1 MQHVEVVVGGQYGSE
16 AKGHVTAQLVKI
28 ALKDATAAE
37 VPDFTL
43 WNVRVA
49 GPNAGHTVYDHTG
62 AKFAFRHLP
71 VGAVI
76 SDDVMLYIAP
86 GSEIDLEVLRQEI
99 ELAEDHGW
107 NVRERLYI
115 SQQATVIG
123 EEHKRT
129 EAETELVE
137 RVGSTGK
144 GIGAARADRIMRTAQ
159 TMGQRYASYGDEI
172 PGGWWT
178 WAEPEDIYADDS
190 LVHDANQHVIIEG
203 TQGYGLSLRASGH
216 YPQVTSSDCRSID
229 FLAMAGIDPTRCN
242 VVVTNWIVCRVF
254 PIRVAG
260 NSGPMEGETSWAE
273 LGLDE
278 ERTTVTQKVR
288 RVGQWDQD
296 LVRRAVQ
303 ANGGHNAN
311 VVITMLD
318 QAIPE
323 LKEFAE
329 RYTDGYDGDLN
340 EEPVMEQVA
349 AWIEEHAA
357 PEHIGAR
364 VAGFTFSPTQM
375 IFTEFARSGG
385 EEPDFERLGVTQD
398 QLREMV
404 NSALAGAVGDALQ
417 TGTGTA
423 VIDLDGKDAR

>member
-1 MQHVEVVVGGQYGSE
+1 M
-16 AKGHVTAQLVKI
+16 
-28 ALKDATAAE
+28 
-37 VPDFTL
+37 
-43 WNVRVA
+43 
-49 GPNAGHTVYDHTG
+49 
-62 AKFAFRHLP
+62 
-71 VGAVI
+71 
-76 SDDVMLYIAP
+76 
-86 GSEIDLEVLRQEI
+86 
-99 ELAEDHGW
+99 
-107 NVRERLYI
+107 
-115 SQQATVIG
+115 
-123 EEHKRT
+123 
-129 EAETELVE
+129 
-137 RVGSTGK
+137 
-144 GIGAARADRIMRTAQ
+144 
-159 TMGQRYASYGDEI
+159 
-172 PGGWWT
+172 
-178 WAEPEDIYADDS
+178 
-190 LVHDANQHVIIEG
+190 
-203 TQGYGLSLRASGH
+203 
-216 YPQVTSSDCRSID
+216 TSSDCRSID
-229 FLAMAGIDPTRCN
+229 FLAMAGIDPTRCS

-288 RVGQWDQD
+288 RVGTWDQD

-340 EEPVMEQVA
+340 KEPVMEQVA

-357 PEHIGAR
+357 PEQIGAR

-385 EEPDFERLGVTQD
+385 DEPDFEGLGVTQD

-417 TGTGTA
+417 IGTGTA